1 MAFEI
6 LVAPF
11 PGIAA
16 SHVQDRQ
23 VVVLTTG
30 ATERGV
36 MPCSGATNQLPHGIE
51 CRGASALQGEG
62 VTIAA
67 AGEYAKAIAA
77 ASLGAG
83 AEIAVVGAT
92 RSLGLGAGASGGA
105 RYSVGQ
111 SVTPAA
117 AGEVFTLYVNPRQL
131 SGLS

>member
-6 LVAPF
+6 LTNPF

-16 SHVQDRQ
+16 SAIQDRQ
-23 VVVLTTG
+23 VVSLNTG
-30 ATERGV
+30 AVERSV
-36 MPCSGATNQLPHGIE
+36 IPMSGGTSAAFGIE

-67 AGEYAKAIAA
+67 RGEYAKAVAA

-83 AEIAVVGAT
+83 ADIAVVGAT
-92 RSLGLGAGASGGA
+92 RSLGLAAGASGLA
-105 RYSVGQ
+105 KWTVGQ
-111 SVTPAA
+111 SVTAAA

>member
-6 LVAPF
+6 LDDPF

-16 SHVQDRQ
+16 SAIQDRQ
-23 VVVLTTG
+23 VVALTTS
-30 ATERGV
+30 ERGV
-36 MPCSGATNQLPHGIE
+36 IPMSGGTSIAFGIE

-62 VTIAA
+62 VTIALR
-67 AGEYAKAIAA
+67 GECAKAVAA

-83 AEIAVVGAT
+83 ADIAVVGAT
-92 RSLGLGAGASGGA
+92 RSLGLAAGASGLA
-105 RYSVGQ
+105 RWTVGQ
-111 SVTPAA
+111 SLTAAA